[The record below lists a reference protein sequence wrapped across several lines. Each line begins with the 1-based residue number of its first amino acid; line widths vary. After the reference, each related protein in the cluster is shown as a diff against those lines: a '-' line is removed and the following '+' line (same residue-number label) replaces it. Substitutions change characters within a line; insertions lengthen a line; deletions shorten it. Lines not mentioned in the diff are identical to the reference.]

1 VPVLS
6 SLPLVGWAFSSPVM
20 LVVYVFVAIKMYLGY
35 DRTTF
40 GSGVPKIAMCGLWP
54 VLAALSA
61 SFRENLKR
69 SL

>member
-1 VPVLS
+1 V
-6 SLPLVGWAFSSPVM
+6 